1 MTYTF
6 WIVVSL
12 ICFAI
17 EILTPGVFFF
27 ACLGVGALGGCA
39 AFAIM
44 KDAAVSWVVFAVV
57 SIASVFL
64 LRPFALK
71 YLSKGVKKSNV
82 DALIGQKAWV
92 TEAINPPAL
101 GMVKI
106 IGEIWRAQA
115 SEQVPDGTWVLVEKV
130 EGTRLIVKKISEG
143 AA

>member
-1 MTYTF
+1 MTFTF
-6 WIVVSL
+6 WVVLAL
-12 ICFAI
+12 IFFAI

-27 ACLGVGALGGCA
+27 ACLGVGALGGGLATALAC
-39 AFAIM
+39 
-44 KDAAVSWVVFAVV
+44 DAAVAWVTFAVV

-64 LRPFALK
+64 LRPLAVK
-71 YLSKGVKKSNV
+71 YLSKGTKKSNV

-115 SEQVPDGTWVLVEKV
+115 TEPITAETWAIVEKV
-130 EGTRLIVKKISEG
+130 EGTRLIVKKSEG
-143 AA
+143 AL